1 MSNFQN
7 NSQNSSQKKIFIRA
21 NFQIKAQQV
30 RCITHTNENIGVV
43 SFDYAMGLARE
54 AELDLIQIS
63 YGQDGIPVCKIT
75 DYGKYKF
82 ELSKK
87 QKETAKKQRESAI
100 KIKEIKFHPNTSEN
114 DLKTKANKILDF
126 INDGNKVKISIVF
139 RGREM
144 SHKEVGVEQL
154 NKFLEFVPGLQ
165 IVGDVQMNGKIM
177 TVMAEKRNAA

>member
-1 MSNFQN
+1 MNNYQN
-7 NSQNSSQKKIFIRA
+7 TNSSQKKVFIRA
-21 NFQIKAQQV
+21 NFQIKAQNV
-30 RCITHTNENIGVV
+30 RCINEHNDNIGVV
-43 SFDYAMGLARE
+43 SFEQAMRLAKE

-100 KIKEIKFHPNTSEN
+100 KIKEIKFHPNTSDN
-114 DLKTKANKILDF
+114 DLKTKANKIIDF
-126 INDGNKVKISIVF
+126 VNDGHKLKISIVF

-144 SHKEVGVEQL
+144 LHKDVALEQL

-165 IVGDVQMNGKIM
+165 LAGDVQMNGKIM
-177 TVMAEKRNAA
+177 TVMAEKRTAA

>member
-1 MSNFQN
+1 MNNFQN
-7 NSQNSSQKKIFIRA
+7 TNSSQKKVFIRA
-21 NFQIKAQQV
+21 NFQIKAQNV
-30 RCITHTNENIGVV
+30 RCINENNENIGVV
-43 SFDYAMGLARE
+43 SFDQAIRLAKE

-100 KIKEIKFHPNTSEN
+100 KIKEIKFHPNTSDN
-114 DLKTKANKILDF
+114 DLKTKANKIIDF
-126 INDGNKVKISIVF
+126 VNDGHKLKISIVF

-144 SHKEVGVEQL
+144 LHKDVAIEQL

-165 IVGDVQMNGKIM
+165 LSGDVQMNGKIM
-177 TVMAEKRNAA
+177 TVMAEKRTAA